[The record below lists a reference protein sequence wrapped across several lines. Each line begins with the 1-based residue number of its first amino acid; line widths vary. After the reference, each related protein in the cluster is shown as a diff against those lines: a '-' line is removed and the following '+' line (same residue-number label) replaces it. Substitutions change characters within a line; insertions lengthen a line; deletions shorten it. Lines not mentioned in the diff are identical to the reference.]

1 LLRKIRIKANESH
14 SMIRRKKDERRTFDK
29 VNAWGEQTLMS
40 GTAAHYKAQQKNK
53 ETEKETQAH
62 R

>member
-1 LLRKIRIKANESH
+1 
-14 SMIRRKKDERRTFDK
+14 MIRRKKDERRTFDK